1 MIAPIRSQQHERNHH
16 MRTKLILAGLTAAL
30 VMAFAANS
38 ASARNLSISHGEL
51 WLVTWEQLRFVS
63 GGVPVVE
70 CDVTLDGSFHY
81 RTFLKVRD
89 SLVGYITRAIS
100 NHCLTGSATIL
111 TTNLPWHIRYQ
122 SFEGTLPNI
131 TGIRLRLILAE
142 FRLHT
147 SINTFCLARTSETE
161 PAEGVARLSAG
172 TGRRLVTGLTAY
184 ERAEIVCREA
194 LFSARGAF
202 AGTGTVRELPG
213 LNTNLLVRLI

>member
-1 MIAPIRSQQHERNHH
+1 

-51 WLVTWEQLRFVS
+51 WLVTWTQLQFRS
-63 GGVPVVE
+63 ALGTAVE

-81 RTFLKVRD
+81 RTFIKLRD
-89 SLVGYITRAIS
+89 TLVGYITRAIAG
-100 NHCLTGSATIL
+100 HCLTGSATIL

-131 TGIRLRLILAE
+131 LGVRLRLILAE
-142 FRLHT
+142 FRLRT
-147 SINTFCLARTSETE
+147 SIGECLARTTATE
-161 PAEGVARLSAG
+161 PAEGVVRLANG
-172 TGRRLVTGLTAY
+172 LERRLVTGLTADGNA
-184 ERAEIVCREA
+184 RILCRPLEI
-194 LFSARGAF
+194 SGNF
-202 AGTGTVRELPG
+202 AGTGVVRELPG

>member
-1 MIAPIRSQQHERNHH
+1 

-38 ASARNLSISHGEL
+38 ASARNISISHGEL
-51 WLVTWEQLRFVS
+51 WLVTWTQLRFVS
-63 GGVPVVE
+63 GFGTAVE

-81 RTFLKVRD
+81 RTFIKLRD
-89 SLVGYITRAIS
+89 TLVGYITRAIS
-100 NHCLTGSATIL
+100 GRCNTGSATIL

-142 FRLHT
+142 FRLRT
-147 SINTFCLARTSETE
+147 GFGTECLARTSATE
-161 PAEGVARLSAG
+161 PAEGVARLGNG
-172 TGRRLVTGLTAY
+172 TERRLVTGLTADPNA
-184 ERAEIVCREA
+184 RIVCREP
-194 LFSARGAF
+194 LETRGGF
-202 AGTGTVRELPG
+202 EGTGVVRELPS